1 MAKYGRRDSDDYD
14 PSGTAGPYSSGV
26 LRCRVERYN
35 KLSASGHTEANH
47 FLYEGTLAERNED
60 VMNMVRSELEK
71 DPKAGLESLYARAKA
86 IDSSVSQLSLR
97 QFHARY
103 PLQVKR
109 GKAKAEGRNPRRQA
123 QKKRTSRKAA
133 GSEAAATPRPRRRSG
148 GDEGQGADREKLRT
162 LFLEFATEFAAAES
176 RTDIVRVIS
185 SVDSYV
191 DRVSKLAGR

>member
-1 MAKYGRRDSDDYD
+1 
-14 PSGTAGPYSSGV
+14 
-26 LRCRVERYN
+26 
-35 KLSASGHTEANH
+35 
-47 FLYEGTLAERNED
+47 LAERNED

-86 IDSSVSQLSLR
+86 IDSTVGQLSLR

-109 GKAKAEGRNPRRQA
+109 GKAQAEGRTPKRPAR
-123 QKKRTSRKAA
+123 KKRATRDS
-133 GSEAAATPRPRRRSG
+133 AAAESTPTPRARRRSG
-148 GDEGQGADREKLRT
+148 GEGQEMDREKLRT

-185 SVDSYV
+185 SVDAYV
-191 DRVSKLAGR
+191 DRVARLAAR